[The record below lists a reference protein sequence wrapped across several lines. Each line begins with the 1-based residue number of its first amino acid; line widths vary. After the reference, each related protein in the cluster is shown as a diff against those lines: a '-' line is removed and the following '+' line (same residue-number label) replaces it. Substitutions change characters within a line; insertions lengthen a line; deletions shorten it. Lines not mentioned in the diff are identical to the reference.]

1 MAVLGA
7 SPALSYVPIAAQS
20 FNGNNSQTIFTLD
33 NSVGATTDIEVL
45 VDNVQQSPYD
55 GSYSVAG
62 TTLTFSEAPASGTNN
77 VYVVYRVV
85 RGAVAGKQV
94 IPDDGSVTSAKLNG
108 NLTTPGNLTVT
119 GTTEILGGSGG
130 VGLTL
135 KNGADLRFQNAD
147 NTGSAD
153 LYCDTNGEIKTLNS
167 ITAAGGFKLGS
178 ELKTAWGKSVKQVV
192 TNSVGSIVINTS
204 TPTAIVSVTITVSAG
219 STVLVMAQGEQNGEV
234 SDAWQWHQLYRDGTA
249 IGTTAITV
257 THASWN
263 TEFHH
268 SFWDTNLAAG
278 TYTYS
283 IRAWNGLNYCSYGEH
298 SDPLIQVV
306 EFGV

>member
-7 SPALSYVPIAAQS
+7 SPALTYVPVSSQAFS
-20 FNGNNSQTIFTLD
+20 GNGSQTIFTL
-33 NSVGATTDIEVL
+33 NTSVGANTDIEVL

-55 GSYSVAG
+55 GSYTAGG

-77 VYVVYRVV
+77 VYVVYRAV
-85 RGAVAGKQV
+85 RITATTQV
-94 IPDDGSVTSAKLNG
+94 IPDNGSVTNAKLADESVTNAKLADGSVTSSKLSG
-108 NLTTPGNLTVT
+108 DLTTPGNLSVT
-119 GTTEILGGSGG
+119 GTAEILGGS
-130 VGLTL
+130 L
-135 KNGADLRFQNAD
+135 
-147 NTGSAD
+147 
-153 LYCDTNGEIKTLNS
+153 
-167 ITAAGGFKLGS
+167 KLGS

-234 SDAWQWHQLYRDGTA
+234 GDAWQWHQLYRGETA
-249 IGTTAITV
+249 LGTTGITV
-257 THASWN
+257 VHASWN
-263 TEFHH
+263 SEFNY

-283 IRAWNGLNYCSYGEH
+283 MRAWNGLNYCSYGEH
-298 SDPLIQVV
+298 SDPIIQVV

>member
-7 SPALSYVPIAAQS
+7 SPALTYVPVSSQAFS
-20 FNGNNSQTIFTLD
+20 GNGSQTVFTL
-33 NSVGATTDIEVL
+33 NASVSANTDIEVL

-55 GSYSVAG
+55 SSYTAGG

-77 VYVVYRVV
+77 VYVVYRAV
-85 RGAVAGKQV
+85 RIIATTQM
-94 IPDDGSVTSAKLNG
+94 IPDNGSVTTSKLSG
-108 NLTTPGNLTVT
+108 NLVTPGNLSVT
-119 GTTEILGGSGG
+119 GTAEILGGSGG

-153 LYCDTNGEIKTLNS
+153 MYCDNNGEIKTLNNFV
-167 ITAAGGFKLGS
+167 AGGLKLGS

-192 TNSVGSIVINTS
+192 SNSVGSIVINTS
-204 TPTAIVSVTITVSAG
+204 TPTAIISVTITVSAG
-219 STVLVMAQGEQNGEV
+219 STVLVMSQGEQNGEAGT
-234 SDAWQWHQLYRDGTA
+234 AWQWHQLYRGETALGTS
-249 IGTTAITV
+249 GITV
-257 THASWN
+257 VGNGINSEYHY
-263 TEFHH
+263 
-268 SFWDTNLAAG
+268 SFWDTNLTAG

-283 IRAWNGLNYCSYGEH
+283 MRAWNGGQNYCSYGEH

>member
-1 MAVLGA
+1 MAVIGA
-7 SPALSYVPIAAQS
+7 SPALTYVPVSSQAFS
-20 FNGNNSQTIFTLD
+20 GNGSQTVFTL
-33 NSVGATTDIEVL
+33 NASVGANTDIEVL

-55 GSYSVAG
+55 SSYSVGG

-77 VYVVYRVV
+77 VYVVYRAV
-85 RGAVAGKQV
+85 RITATTQM
-94 IPDDGSVTSAKLNG
+94 IPDNGSVTTAKLSG
-108 NLTTPGNLTVT
+108 NLVTPGNLSVT
-119 GTTEILGGSGG
+119 GTAEILGGSGG

-153 LYCDTNGEIKTLNS
+153 MYCDNNGEIKTLNNFV
-167 ITAAGGFKLGS
+167 AGGLKLGS

-192 TNSVGSIVINTS
+192 SNSVGAITINTS

-257 THASWN
+257 THGSWN